1 MGNRI
6 PSLRR
11 EINKLSAGDVWII
24 IAPILTERKQ
34 MLITLKEVLTDA
46 RKNGYAVPAFDCV
59 EDVMVRTI
67 LETCQRMRSPVVLM
81 CLVGQDLDG
90 NGWKYIP
97 GLVRAVADFHDI
109 PIALNLDHATDL
121 GTIEKALD
129 AGFTSVMIDGSA
141 LPFAENAEITKATVE
156 MARPRGI
163 SVEGEL
169 GFVGGQDLLATVD
182 AESVLTEPDEVERF
196 IELTDV
202 DALAISIGTS
212 HGVYRSL
219 PNLNIERLKEINHV
233 SSIPLVLHGGSGTPN
248 DQIQNAVK
256 NGICKLNIYSDCR
269 VAMAKGLERSAV
281 PRERKDPPIQEL
293 FGPIKEELAKVVEE
307 KIKLLYANDRA

>member
-1 MGNRI
+1 M
-6 PSLRR
+6 
-11 EINKLSAGDVWII
+11 
-24 IAPILTERKQ
+24 LT
-34 MLITLKEVLTDA
+34 TLKEVLADA

-67 LETCQRMRSPVVLM
+67 LETCQRLRSPVVLM
-81 CLVGQDLDG
+81 CLVGQDLNG
-90 NGWKYIP
+90 NGWRYIP
-97 GLVRAVADFHDI
+97 GLVRAVADFHDV
-109 PIALNLDHATDL
+109 PVALGLDHATDL
-121 GTIEKALD
+121 GAIEKGLD

-141 LPFAENAEITKATVE
+141 LPFAENAEITRAAVE
-156 MARPRGI
+156 MARPKGI

-196 IELTDV
+196 IALTDA

-219 PNLNIERLKEINHV
+219 PNLNIEKLKEVNQV

-248 DQIQNAVK
+248 DQVQNAVK

-269 VAMAKGLERSAV
+269 IAMAKGLEISAK
-281 PRERKDPPIQEL
+281 PRARKDPPVQEL
-293 FGPIKEELAKVVEE
+293 FGPIKEELAKIVEE
-307 KIKLLYANDRA
+307 KIKLLYANGRA

>member
-1 MGNRI
+1 
-6 PSLRR
+6 
-11 EINKLSAGDVWII
+11 LSAGAEWII
-24 IAPILTERKQ
+24 IAAIVIERKR
-34 MLITLKEVLTDA
+34 MLTTLKEVLADA

-67 LETCQRMRSPVVLM
+67 LETCQKMRSPVVLM

-90 NGWKYIP
+90 NGWRYIP
-97 GLVRAVADFHDI
+97 GLVRAVADYHDV
-109 PIALNLDHATDL
+109 PVALNLDHATDL
-121 GTIEKALD
+121 ETIKKGVD

-141 LPFAENAEITKATVE
+141 LPFAENAEITKAAVE
-156 MARPRGI
+156 MACPKGI

-196 IELTDV
+196 IALTDV

-219 PNLNIERLKEINHV
+219 PNLNIEKLKEINQV

-256 NGICKLNIYSDCR
+256 SGICKLNIYSDCR
-269 VAMAKGLERSAV
+269 VAMAKGLKISAK
-281 PRERKDPPIQEL
+281 PRARKDPPVQEL

-307 KIKLLYANDRA
+307 KIKLLYANDRV

>member
-1 MGNRI
+1 M
-6 PSLRR
+6 
-11 EINKLSAGDVWII
+11 
-24 IAPILTERKQ
+24 LT
-34 MLITLKEVLTDA
+34 TLKEVLADA

-67 LETCQRMRSPVVLM
+67 LETCQQMRSPVVLM
-81 CLVGQDLDG
+81 CLVGLDLDG

-97 GLVRAVADFHDI
+97 GLVRAVADFHDV

-121 GTIEKALD
+121 DTIRKGLD

-141 LPFAENAEITKATVE
+141 LPFDENAEITKATVK
-156 MARPRGI
+156 MAHPKGI

-196 IELTDV
+196 VEITGV

-212 HGVYRSL
+212 HGTYRSL
-219 PNLNIERLKEINHV
+219 PNLNIERLKEINRV

-248 DQIQNAVK
+248 DQIQDAVT

-269 VAMAKGLERSAV
+269 VAMAKGLEKSAG
-281 PRERKDPPIQEL
+281 PRARKDPPVQEL
-293 FGPIKEELAKVVEE
+293 LGPIKEELTKVVEE
-307 KIKLLYANDRA
+307 KIKLLGANGRA

>member
-1 MGNRI
+1 
-6 PSLRR
+6 
-11 EINKLSAGDVWII
+11 
-24 IAPILTERKQ
+24 
-34 MLITLKEVLTDA
+34 MLATLKEVLADA

-90 NGWKYIP
+90 NGWRYIP
-97 GLVRAVADFHDI
+97 GLVRAVADFHDV
-109 PIALNLDHATDL
+109 PVALNLDHATEL
-121 GTIEKALD
+121 GTI
-129 AGFTSVMIDGSA
+129 
-141 LPFAENAEITKATVE
+141 ATVE

-219 PNLNIERLKEINHV
+219 PNLNIEKLKEINKV

-269 VAMAKGLERSAV
+269 VAMAKGLERSVV
-281 PRERKDPPIQEL
+281 PRERKDPPVQEL
-293 FGPIKEELAKVVEE
+293 FGPMKEELTKVVEE
-307 KIKLLYANDRA
+307 KIKLLYADGRA

>member
-1 MGNRI
+1 M
-6 PSLRR
+6 
-11 EINKLSAGDVWII
+11 
-24 IAPILTERKQ
+24 LT
-34 MLITLKEVLTDA
+34 TLKEVLADA

-59 EDVMVRTI
+59 EDIMVRTI
-67 LETCQRMRSPVVLM
+67 LETCQKLRSPVILM
-81 CLVGQDLDG
+81 CLVGLDLDG

-97 GLVRAVADFHDI
+97 GLVRAVADYHDV
-109 PIALNLDHATDL
+109 PVVLNLDHATEL
-121 GTIEKALD
+121 GSIQKAID

-141 LPFAENAEITKATVE
+141 LPFAKNAEITKAVVE
-156 MARPRGI
+156 MARPKGI

-182 AESVLTEPDEVERF
+182 TESVLTEPDEVERF

-219 PNLNIERLKEINHV
+219 PNLNIEKLKEINQV

-248 DQIQNAVK
+248 DQIQRAVK

-269 VAMAKGLERSAV
+269 VAMAKGLEMSV
-281 PRERKDPPIQEL
+281 KPRERKDPPVQEL
-293 FGPIKEELAKVVEE
+293 LGPIKEELAKVVEE
-307 KIKLLYANDRA
+307 KIKLLYADGRA

>member
-1 MGNRI
+1 M
-6 PSLRR
+6 
-11 EINKLSAGDVWII
+11 
-24 IAPILTERKQ
+24 LT
-34 MLITLKEVLTDA
+34 TLKEVLADA

-81 CLVGQDLDG
+81 CLVGSDLDG
-90 NGWKYIP
+90 NGWRYIP
-97 GLVRAVADFHDI
+97 GLVRAVADFHDV
-109 PIALNLDHATDL
+109 PVALNLDHATDL
-121 GTIEKALD
+121 QTIEKGLA

-141 LPFAENAEITKATVE
+141 LPFDKNAEITKAAVG

-196 IELTDV
+196 VAITGV
-202 DALAISIGTS
+202 DALAVSIGTS
-212 HGVYRSL
+212 HGVYSSL
-219 PNLNIERLKEINHV
+219 PNLNIEKLKEIDHV

-248 DQIQNAVK
+248 DQIQQAVK
-256 NGICKLNIYSDCR
+256 NGICKLNIYADCR
-269 VAMAKGLERSAV
+269 IAMARGLERSAGSH
-281 PRERKDPPIQEL
+281 ERKDPPTQEL
-293 FGPIKEELAKVVEE
+293 FGPIREELANVVEE